1 MDSNTSNI
9 FHSVTLDPDKC
20 MGCVTCVKRCPT
32 EAIRVRD
39 GKASIINEYCIDCGE
54 CIRVCPHHAK
64 HAIYDPLTVIQGYR
78 RSIALPAPALYG
90 QFSHIEST
98 DIVLNALLKLGFDD
112 VFEVAR
118 AAEIVSDRTRQ
129 IMEEEEDLPKPLISC
144 ACPAV
149 VRLIRVEYPELIG
162 NLMTLVPPV
171 ELAARL
177 AARKAMVE
185 HPELAR
191 EDIGVIFITPCPAK
205 VTSMR
210 APLGFGASEIDASV
224 AMKEVYPKLLEHLP
238 EIAEI
243 GEMNLPELQSAGRVG
258 VSWSGSGGEATA
270 LLTENYLAA
279 DGMENVV
286 HVLDSLEEERLG
298 DLDFIEL
305 NACAGGCVG
314 GVLTVENPYIAHT
327 RVQKLRKFMP
337 VSLNHFDNDM
347 LGLIT
352 NDEPIDYVNFVAIQK
367 LSDDYEEAISLLA
380 QMKEIEESLPGIDCG
395 ACGAPS
401 CAAFAEDVIRGNAKK
416 GECIISLRDRLGE
429 LAEDDEDIGD
439 FIPRPFRS
447 GKENR
452 GDDNH

>member
-1 MDSNTSNI
+1 MDNSANNNDNMI
-9 FHSVTLDPDKC
+9 FHSVTLDSDKC

-39 GKASIINEYCIDCGE
+39 GKASIIGEYCIDCGE

-64 HAIYDPLTVIQGYR
+64 HARYDPLDVIGDYTH
-78 RSIALPAPALYG
+78 SIALPAPALYG
-90 QFSHIEST
+90 QFSHLEST
-98 DIVLNALLKLGFDD
+98 DIVLNALIALGFDE
-112 VFEVAR
+112 VFEVAK
-118 AAEIVSDRTRQ
+118 AAEIVSDFTRQ
-129 IMEEEEDLPKPLISC
+129 IMEEKDDLPRPIISC

-149 VRLIRVEYPELIG
+149 VRLMRVEYPELIG
-162 NLMTLVPPV
+162 NLLTLVPPV

-177 AARKAMVE
+177 AVRKALAE
-185 HPELAR
+185 HPELKR
-191 EDIGVIFITPCPAK
+191 EDIGIIFITPCPAK

-210 APLGFGASEIDASV
+210 SPLGIEKSEINATV
-224 AMKEVYPKLLEHLP
+224 AMKEIYPKLLEYMP

-243 GEMNLPELQSAGRVG
+243 YETALPELQSSGRMG
-258 VSWSGSGGEATA
+258 VSWCGSGGEATA

-279 DGMENVV
+279 DGIENVV

-327 RVQKLRKFMP
+327 RIQKLRKFMP
-337 VSLNHFDNDM
+337 VSLNHFDKDQTA
-347 LGLIT
+347 LIYG
-352 NDEPIDYVNFVAIQK
+352 DKPIDYVDFVAIQK
-367 LSDDYEEAISLLA
+367 LSDDYEEAISLLE

-401 CAAFAEDVIRGNAKK
+401 CVAFAEDIIRGNAKK
-416 GECIISLRDRLGE
+416 SDCIISLRDK
-429 LAEDDEDIGD
+429 LAEFTEEEEIAER
-439 FIPRPFRS
+439 FIPRPFRTGES
-447 GKENR
+447 E
-452 GDDNH
+452 